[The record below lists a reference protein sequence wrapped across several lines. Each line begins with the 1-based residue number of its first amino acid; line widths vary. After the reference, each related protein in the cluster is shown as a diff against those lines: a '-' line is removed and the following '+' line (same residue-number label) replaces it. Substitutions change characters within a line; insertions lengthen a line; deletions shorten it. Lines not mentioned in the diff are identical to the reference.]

1 MIISGAAGFLIS
13 AIAAEVY
20 STYTEDD
27 LIDSVA
33 TVLTGF
39 AVSSV
44 VFAILF
50 HMDNKYMYI
59 DKSTGKIDFKNL
71 KQVLKKLMAA
81 GLVFEIVN
89 NSSRF
94 IILYQLFT
102 MDVDPSDAS
111 MLSSLAAY
119 QQPDYSIFKN
129 GNYPASDHAG
139 LGGGQEL
146 SWYSGD

>member
-20 STYTEDD
+20 STYTQDD
-27 LIDSVA
+27 LVNSVA

-39 AVSSV
+39 AASSV

-50 HMDNKYMYI
+50 HIDNKYMYI
-59 DKSTGKIDFKNL
+59 DKTTGRIDFKNL

-102 MDVDPSDAS
+102 MDADPSGAS
-111 MLSSLAAY
+111 MLSSLTASSLSYLLINLMLRRSGLFQTAN
-119 QQPDYSIFKN
+119 KN
-129 GNYPASDHAG
+129 DFY
-139 LGGGQEL
+139 LKK
-146 SWYSGD
+146 

>member
-1 MIISGAAGFLIS
+1 MIISGAAGFFIS
-13 AIAAEVY
+13 AIAAKVY
-20 STYTEDD
+20 STYSQDD
-27 LIDSVA
+27 LVNSLA

-59 DKSTGKIDFKNL
+59 DKSTGKKDFKNL
-71 KQVLKKLMAA
+71 KQVLKKLIAA
-81 GLVFEIVN
+81 GSVFEIVN

-102 MDVDPSDAS
+102 MDVDPFDAS
-111 MLSSLAAY
+111 VVSSLTASGLSY
-119 QQPDYSIFKN
+119 LSINLMLRRAGIFQTGNKN
-129 GNYPASDHAG
+129 DFY
-139 LGGGQEL
+139 LKK
-146 SWYSGD
+146 

>member
-1 MIISGAAGFLIS
+1 MIISGAAGFFIS

-20 STYTEDD
+20 STYTQDD
-27 LIDSVA
+27 LVSSVA

-39 AVSSV
+39 AASRV

-50 HMDNKYMYI
+50 HMDNKYMYF

-102 MDVDPSDAS
+102 MDVDPFDAS
-111 MLSSLAAY
+111 ILSSLSASGLSY
-119 QQPDYSIFKN
+119 LCINLMLRRSRLFRTGNKN
-129 GNYPASDHAG
+129 DFY
-139 LGGGQEL
+139 LKK
-146 SWYSGD
+146 